1 MIKNINEEMIV
12 NKTVYVPRIVRINK
26 FFNAN
31 LYGIMPRN
39 LCVLYKRK
47 YSGESMWYS
56 AYYGIRRRR

>member
-12 NKTVYVPRIVRINK
+12 DKTVYVPRIEKINN

-31 LYGIMPRN
+31 PCGIMPRN

-47 YSGESMWYS
+47 YSGESMSYS
-56 AYYGIRRRR
+56 AYYGGRKRR